1 MNLKQFI
8 ANALGGV
15 AIELVHAMGNAFDEK
30 FLQIFEDPDGDGIYV
45 LKSRKVQLREG
56 EEPVPLSNLV
66 ARIISSMIPKEL
78 EFEFETP
85 IHFHDDTDGDGD
97 IEVSLKKTGLFKERS
112 HLKVRMLMEKGDI
125 PEGLQLLRD
134 AVNMNLHKDLE
145 K

>member
-1 MNLKQFI
+1 MNLKTFI

-15 AIELVHAMGNAFDEK
+15 AIELVHAMGAAFHEK
-30 FLQIFEDPDGDGIYV
+30 FLEYFEDPDNDKIYT
-45 LKSRKVQLREG
+45 LKSSKVRLREG
-56 EEPVPLSNLV
+56 EAPIPLSDIAIRV
-66 ARIISSMIPKEL
+66 ISSMIPKEL

-97 IEVSLKKTGLFKERS
+97 IEVSLKKTGIFKERS